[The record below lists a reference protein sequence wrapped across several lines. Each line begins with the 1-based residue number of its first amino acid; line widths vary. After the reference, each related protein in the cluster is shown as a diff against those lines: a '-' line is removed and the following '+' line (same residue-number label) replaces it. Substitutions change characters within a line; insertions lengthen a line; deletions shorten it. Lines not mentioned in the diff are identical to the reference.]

1 VPEQIDFDPVDAIG
15 VGTIGPPGQ
24 RQFFLR
30 ASRAG
35 RSVVLYC
42 EKVHVQGL
50 VSRIQQLMTA
60 QGKELPEQPASAT
73 AATPPEAEDPEWTIG
88 ELGLGFHEAKERFVI
103 VAREAATG
111 EEEADVEELATARFW
126 VDESQVRAFVAQATT
141 VLASGRATCPRC
153 GLPMDPSGHPCPA
166 ANGSRPIF

>member
-1 VPEQIDFDPVDAIG
+1 VPEQIDFDPVDSIG

-50 VSRIQQLMTA
+50 ITRIQQLMTA
-60 QGKELPEQPASAT
+60 QGKELPAAPA
-73 AATPPEAEDPEWTIG
+73 AASSPPEAAEPEWTIG

-103 VAREAATG
+103 VAREAPMGA
-111 EEEADVEELATARFW
+111 EEVDVEELATARFW

-153 GLPMDPSGHPCPA
+153 GLPIDPSGHPCPA